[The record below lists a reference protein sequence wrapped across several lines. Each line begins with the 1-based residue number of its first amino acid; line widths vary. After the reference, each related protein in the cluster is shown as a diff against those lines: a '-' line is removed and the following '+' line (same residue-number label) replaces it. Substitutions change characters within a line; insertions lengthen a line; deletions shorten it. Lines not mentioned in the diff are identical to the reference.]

1 MNTSYS
7 PEGKYTD
14 IESHPGDLVS
24 EIFAEPADPSTAKE
38 AYLAFHRDFCARMIE
53 VTQRKNADYTGS
65 DPDPFA
71 NFRVVEKLGVCSVEV
86 GFLVRMSDK
95 FIRISNLADGRQAQ
109 VKDEAIDD
117 TLHDLANYAALF
129 AAYLASK
136 RETK

>member
-1 MNTSYS
+1 MSDGRADYA
-7 PEGKYTD
+7 D
-14 IESHPGDLVS
+14 DDLVNEMVGS
-24 EIFAEPADPSTAKE
+24 LGRMSTAK
-38 AYLAFHRDFCARMIE
+38 ANYLLFHKTFCDRMIE

-71 NFRVVEKLGVCSVEV
+71 NFRVVEKLGVCSTEV

-117 TLHDLANYAALF
+117 TLHDLANYCALF
-129 AAYLASK
+129 AAYLNTK
-136 RETK
+136 REKK